1 MTTTG
6 KVCLAYFQTVFDFQI
21 VFLGFYTVN
30 LLCFRENRVN
40 IEGVSTDKATRK
52 SVHKFWRNSH
62 FSFFDVYYFH
72 VCVKFMIFSEHQK
85 KKKSLFMRQ
94 LSKKV
99 HHLESAQHTFSD
111 HSHQKRNEIFKCPCT
126 RAIHIYSLHTK
137 KLYSCLLYTSP
148 SPRDAQ

>member
-1 MTTTG
+1 M
-6 KVCLAYFQTVFDFQI
+6 

-30 LLCFRENRVN
+30 LLCFRGNRVN

-52 SVHKFWRNSH
+52 SVHKFWRDSQ

-72 VCVKFMIFSEHQK
+72 VCVKFMIFSKHQK
-85 KKKSLFMRQ
+85 NKKSLFMRQ

-111 HSHQKRNEIFKCPCT
+111 HSKTLVFSDVIKKEMKFLNVRALLQFIPIPCT
-126 RAIHIYSLHTK
+126 PK
-137 KLYSCLLYTSP
+137 KLYRATLS
-148 SPRDAQ
+148 Q